1 MEVELDGS
9 HIQVEAALS
18 EELPVSVLLGTDVPE
33 LTHLISGTGSS
44 INLVSQ
50 EQVMVV
56 MTRAKAKQQLEEEL
70 IRKKK
75 ELLSGAQ
82 SNTLV
87 RVNEP
92 VACDNVVPSRSESE
106 AGQAEQQSPRKNSKL
121 TKDQRREIRKKAQET
136 EKSREGG
143 NSEYPDITIEDLKK
157 LQAEDPTLA
166 EVLRAADRSA
176 NDGNE
181 SVAEYFRRE
190 GLVYRRWTPKGRSST
205 FQVEQLVLPK
215 RCRGTVLKLAHD
227 VPLGGHLGKEKT
239 GCRLLR
245 RFYWPTLFKD
255 VAEFCRGCPTCQRSA
270 QRRIKRA
277 PLVPLPIITEPF
289 SRVAMDIVGPLPR
302 CRSGNKYILVLCD
315 YGTKYPEAIPL
326 KSIDAEHIA
335 EQLIGVFSR
344 IGIPRE
350 ILTDQGSNFTS
361 QLLAELYRLLNIHP
375 IVTSPYHPQTDGLV
389 ERFNQTLKSM
399 LSRFSEE
406 EGKNWDKMIPYI
418 LFAYREVPQATTGFS
433 PFELLF
439 GRNVRGP
446 LDVLREQWESAD
458 KSDENVVSY
467 VLKLRSRMAEMAE
480 VVRQNMAEGQKRQ
493 KEWYD
498 KEARLREFEVG
509 DTVLVLLPT
518 STSKLLAKWQGP
530 FQITKRMG
538 LVNYQVD
545 MLDRRKRFRIFHVN
559 MLKEYHL
566 RPPMHTNCFNDEEGT
581 EEESEVPLWNDITK
595 EEPKTGK
602 HLTEAQQQE
611 LKVLLKKNSDLFS
624 NSPGRTTLAEIHI
637 ETAMHIR

>member
-1 MEVELDGS
+1 MVRRNLVAIEKVIVGRVATITCAHGDTKLHPLALVEVELDGS

-56 MTRAKAKQQLEEEL
+56 LTRAKAKQQLEEEL
-70 IRKKK
+70 IRKEK
-75 ELLSGAQ
+75 ELLSDAQ

-176 NDGNE
+176 NDRNE

-239 GCRLLR
+239 GRRLLR

-255 VAEFCRGCPTCQRSA
+255 VAEFCRGCPTCQRPA
-270 QRRIKRA
+270 QRKIKRA

-289 SRVAMDIVGPLPR
+289 SRVA
-302 CRSGNKYILVLCD
+302 SS
-315 YGTKYPEAIPL
+315 TATIPIHCCL
-326 KSIDAEHIA
+326 
-335 EQLIGVFSR
+335 QSR
-344 IGIPRE
+344 
-350 ILTDQGSNFTS
+350 GS
-361 QLLAELYRLLNIHP
+361 
-375 IVTSPYHPQTDGLV
+375 
-389 ERFNQTLKSM
+389 
-399 LSRFSEE
+399 
-406 EGKNWDKMIPYI
+406 
-418 LFAYREVPQATTGFS
+418 
-433 PFELLF
+433 
-439 GRNVRGP
+439 
-446 LDVLREQWESAD
+446 
-458 KSDENVVSY
+458 
-467 VLKLRSRMAEMAE
+467 
-480 VVRQNMAEGQKRQ
+480 
-493 KEWYD
+493 
-498 KEARLREFEVG
+498 
-509 DTVLVLLPT
+509 
-518 STSKLLAKWQGP
+518 
-530 FQITKRMG
+530 
-538 LVNYQVD
+538 
-545 MLDRRKRFRIFHVN
+545 
-559 MLKEYHL
+559 
-566 RPPMHTNCFNDEEGT
+566 
-581 EEESEVPLWNDITK
+581 
-595 EEPKTGK
+595 
-602 HLTEAQQQE
+602 QQE
-611 LKVLLKKNSDLFS
+611 CGCIVSGSKIVCCNIRRMMCDGCRHQEQFEYACAVL
-624 NSPGRTTLAEIHI
+624 
-637 ETAMHIR
+637 

>member
-1 MEVELDGS
+1 M
-9 HIQVEAALS
+9 
-18 EELPVSVLLGTDVPE
+18 SVLLGTDVPE

-70 IRKKK
+70 IRKEK

-176 NDGNE
+176 NDRNE

-270 QRRIKRA
+270 QRSIKRA
-277 PLVPLPIITEPF
+277 PF
-289 SRVAMDIVGPLPR
+289 G
-302 CRSGNKYILVLCD
+302 
-315 YGTKYPEAIPL
+315 AIPIHCCL
-326 KSIDAEHIA
+326 QSW
-335 EQLIGVFSR
+335 
-344 IGIPRE
+344 
-350 ILTDQGSNFTS
+350 GS
-361 QLLAELYRLLNIHP
+361 
-375 IVTSPYHPQTDGLV
+375 
-389 ERFNQTLKSM
+389 
-399 LSRFSEE
+399 
-406 EGKNWDKMIPYI
+406 
-418 LFAYREVPQATTGFS
+418 
-433 PFELLF
+433 
-439 GRNVRGP
+439 
-446 LDVLREQWESAD
+446 
-458 KSDENVVSY
+458 
-467 VLKLRSRMAEMAE
+467 
-480 VVRQNMAEGQKRQ
+480 
-493 KEWYD
+493 
-498 KEARLREFEVG
+498 
-509 DTVLVLLPT
+509 
-518 STSKLLAKWQGP
+518 
-530 FQITKRMG
+530 
-538 LVNYQVD
+538 
-545 MLDRRKRFRIFHVN
+545 
-559 MLKEYHL
+559 
-566 RPPMHTNCFNDEEGT
+566 
-581 EEESEVPLWNDITK
+581 
-595 EEPKTGK
+595 
-602 HLTEAQQQE
+602 QQE
-611 LKVLLKKNSDLFS
+611 C
-624 NSPGRTTLAEIHI
+624 
-637 ETAMHIR
+637 

>member
-1 MEVELDGS
+1 MYKTGKVEGQKVTDILLDTGCSRTMVRLNLVAMEKIIVGRVATITCAHGDTKLHPLALVEVELDGS

-70 IRKKK
+70 IRKEK

-176 NDGNE
+176 NDRNE

-215 RCRGTVLKLAHD
+215 RCRVETYGCWDTEAKWVFSQLASRLTTRQNCLKSTATAA
-227 VPLGGHLGKEKT
+227 PCG
-239 GCRLLR
+239 RLSL
-245 RFYWPTLFKD
+245 TLTLMLQVR
-255 VAEFCRGCPTCQRSA
+255 VASA
-270 QRRIKRA
+270 MD
-277 PLVPLPIITEPF
+277 LVP
-289 SRVAMDIVGPLPR
+289 SVDRVPALKQTVCVRVIVAQHKMGDVRTRVVLPR
-302 CRSGNKYILVLCD
+302 CLPVICLHMLCTFIVGNQSICLQSFQFYKKLDDLKYAKAYLIL
-315 YGTKYPEAIPL
+315 
-326 KSIDAEHIA
+326 
-335 EQLIGVFSR
+335 
-344 IGIPRE
+344 
-350 ILTDQGSNFTS
+350 
-361 QLLAELYRLLNIHP
+361 
-375 IVTSPYHPQTDGLV
+375 
-389 ERFNQTLKSM
+389 
-399 LSRFSEE
+399 
-406 EGKNWDKMIPYI
+406 
-418 LFAYREVPQATTGFS
+418 
-433 PFELLF
+433 
-439 GRNVRGP
+439 GR
-446 LDVLREQWESAD
+446 
-458 KSDENVVSY
+458 
-467 VLKLRSRMAEMAE
+467 
-480 VVRQNMAEGQKRQ
+480 
-493 KEWYD
+493 
-498 KEARLREFEVG
+498 VG
-509 DTVLVLLPT
+509 
-518 STSKLLAKWQGP
+518 
-530 FQITKRMG
+530 
-538 LVNYQVD
+538 
-545 MLDRRKRFRIFHVN
+545 
-559 MLKEYHL
+559 
-566 RPPMHTNCFNDEEGT
+566 
-581 EEESEVPLWNDITK
+581 
-595 EEPKTGK
+595 
-602 HLTEAQQQE
+602 
-611 LKVLLKKNSDLFS
+611 
-624 NSPGRTTLAEIHI
+624 
-637 ETAMHIR
+637 